1 MDNKILYTAKF
12 THHDLKFHKVWW
24 KRTNDLEA
32 GPDRQTGRFLHTP
45 SNYVCGGYN
54 NRCRRQTQ
62 SYDKQLMWPFRPAYG
77 KNTIFFNSPLFFFF
91 LQYLKVGLGLKI
103 YPLHQ
108 KVHSNHPTQSPVLK
122 GHLFL
127 YCHMSCTSF
136 MRSFVLKDHFFFVP
150 KVTS

>member
-12 THHDLKFHKVWW
+12 SLVETD
-24 KRTNDLEA
+24 KRF
-32 GPDRQTGRFLHTP
+32 GSWSRQTDRPVPTYPLKLCLRGGIITDVEERLKVMIN
-45 SNYVCGGYN
+45 SSCGLSG
-54 NRCRRQTQ
+54 
-62 SYDKQLMWPFRPAYG
+62 QLMEKIQYFS
-77 KNTIFFNSPLFFFF
+77 IHHFFFF
-91 LQYLKVGLGLKI
+91 LQYLKIGLGLKI